1 MRSVNINSSTSRLQV
16 STFAIIIVAILA
28 SGCETVE
35 YYQKRRLVD
44 AIMVFDPLPEH
55 VHLMQKS
62 YYAREGSVGGIGSGG
77 GGGCGCY

>member
-1 MRSVNINSSTSRLQV
+1 MNTNSSTFRIPAATVAVL
-16 STFAIIIVAILA
+16 IIAIVAG
-28 SGCETVE
+28 GCETVE

-62 YYAREGSVGGIGSGG
+62 YYAREGSVGGIGSGA

>member
-1 MRSVNINSSTSRLQV
+1 MKQHLSYPLAPRATIAMLI
-16 STFAIIIVAILA
+16 AAMALA

-44 AIMVFDPLPEH
+44 AIMVFDPHPEY

-62 YYAREGSVGGIGSGG
+62 YYAREGSVGGIGSGA